1 MPSLLSYPSPQT
13 TSPTLHH
20 PLMVPTPHPSGVA
33 PNHLLATSKLI
44 HSRHP
49 VLTTLPRPAPI
60 LVLLHSLP
68 LESRTSSNLHIS
80 TRPDAPAR
88 LGSVLISIERHRA
101 RQVPVAK
108 LGDGADDVD
117 AVAPLG
123 ADVDGEGEGD
133 GFGVFAGWGGV
144 GDGDGEGCGCF
155 ADAGGVDVPGVHEGV
170 DGAVVG
176 EAGGGVGDVVGVCG
190 GDHLGGGAVA
200 DDY

>member
-1 MPSLLSYPSPQT
+1 
-13 TSPTLHH
+13 
-20 PLMVPTPHPSGVA
+20 VVRTPHPSRVGS
-33 PNHLLATSKLI
+33 NRLLPTSKFI

-49 VLTTLPRPAPI
+49 VVTTLPRPAPI
-60 LVLLHSLP
+60 PVLLHSLP
-68 LESRTSSNLHIS
+68 LKRRARLNLHVA
-80 TRPDAPAR
+80 TRPDLSTR
-88 LGSVLISIERHRA
+88 LRSVLVGIQRHRA
-101 RQVPVAK
+101 RQVPVAE